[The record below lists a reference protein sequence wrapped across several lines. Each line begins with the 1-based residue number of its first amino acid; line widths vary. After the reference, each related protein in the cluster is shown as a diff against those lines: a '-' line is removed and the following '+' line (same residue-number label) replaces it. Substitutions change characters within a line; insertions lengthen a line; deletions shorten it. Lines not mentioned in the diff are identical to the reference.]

1 MASCFILSFEL
12 SFGYSFFFLMA
23 EAGKH
28 NWCFLATRLKSEI
41 KKKDQVKEGKIPSKP
56 KKD

>member
-1 MASCFILSFEL
+1 MHGFMF
-12 SFGYSFFFLMA
+12 YSKFWLLVFFLMA

-41 KKKDQVKEGKIPSKP
+41 KKKDQVKEEIFKTPERL
-56 KKD
+56 KK